1 MADITV
7 QSDSPFDAI
16 RKFRDNG
23 SEFWNARELMPL
35 LGYKTWQKF
44 SDAINRAI
52 AACEN
57 AQNQVSEHFLPTSV
71 NIKSVGRPQENYEL
85 SRFSCYLIAMN
96 GDPRKSEI
104 ASAQSYFAVMAR
116 QGEIKET
123 ILVPAPEKPALP
135 SRDIVD
141 YVNAADILARLPDN
155 RLTRLLSQRFVHE
168 LSLDN
173 VNQKLLNPAIEVQKQ
188 YTTATVRASQLGY
201 SAKQIGNGTSLG
213 KFVKAAIEPDF
224 VDWQG
229 QYKVNH
235 FEVNENLD
243 SRIHLFFG
251 RG

>member
-1 MADITV
+1 MD
-7 QSDSPFDAI
+7 
-16 RKFRDNG
+16 
-23 SEFWNARELMPL
+23 L
-35 LGYKTWQKF
+35 QKF
-44 SDAINRAI
+44 SFNDHDVRVI
-52 AACEN
+52 
-57 AQNQVSEHFLPTSV
+57 SV
-71 NIKSVGRPQENYEL
+71 
-85 SRFSCYLIAMN
+85 N
-96 GDPRKSEI
+96 GDPWFVATDVLGAIKSGTKVNALKSMISDGLGDEYLNSTPIADSLGREQETTIIHEAAVTFLVSRSRTETGKAFNKLLHAEILPTIRKTGKYEAIPSLPE
-104 ASAQSYFAVMAR
+104 F
-116 QGEIKET
+116 KEFT
-123 ILVPAPEKPALP
+123 QPLLP
-135 SRDIVD
+135 TRDIVD

-213 KFVKAAIEPDF
+213 KFVKAAIMPDF

-251 RG
+251 EVNPCLS